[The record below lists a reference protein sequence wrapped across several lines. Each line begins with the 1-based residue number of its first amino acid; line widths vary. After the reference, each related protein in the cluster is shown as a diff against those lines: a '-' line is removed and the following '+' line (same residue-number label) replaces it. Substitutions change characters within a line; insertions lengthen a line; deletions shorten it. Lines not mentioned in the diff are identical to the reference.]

1 MRIEF
6 ANDHLARICTN
17 EAHKL
22 GLPISVITAARLKLL
37 KLEAAPDERT
47 LRNWKGL
54 YYKKLSG
61 DREGQRSVRI
71 NDQYRIVFRLLD
83 DQRPPTILVIDI
95 DDIH

>member
-1 MRIEF
+1 MRIVF

-22 GLPISVITAARLKLL
+22 GLPIAVITAARLKLL
-37 KLEAAPDERT
+37 KLEAAEDERT

-54 YYKKLSG
+54 YYKKLNG
-61 DREGQRSVRI
+61 ERDGQRSVRI
-71 NDQYRIVFRLLD
+71 NVQYRIVFRLIQ
-83 DQRPPTILVIDI
+83 DQQPPTIMVLEI